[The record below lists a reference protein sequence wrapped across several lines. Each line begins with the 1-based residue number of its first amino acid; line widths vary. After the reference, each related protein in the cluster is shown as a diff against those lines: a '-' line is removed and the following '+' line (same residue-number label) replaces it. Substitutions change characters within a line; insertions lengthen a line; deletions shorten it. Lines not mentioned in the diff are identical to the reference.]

1 MSDGFADISLR
12 TLSRSLLVPGPQPP
26 LSHLGASLMRH
37 VLGTV
42 VRYSLYQLGLP
53 MPDGPPVRILRLRV
67 FLDAVPLAAA
77 LRSHPG
83 GAEVMQAL
91 LLPGGAGELDSAA
104 GRVRAAASL
113 HRARLA
119 AFGPR
124 RGRVGAG
131 AAPPGATRD
140 AAVEA
145 ASGEVAGHP
154 GGASPTSEPAG
165 QTREQLWAAICSVM
179 SGQMPY
185 LCDAALGELV
195 TSLGRR
201 RLRHRG
207 KDPGGA
213 LGLVAMQAHQGR
225 GPDLTALGPLD
236 PMAPSWAESA
246 VTLDE
251 IANRARRARG
261 DAALPKH
268 SGRRGGFRE
277 AYRWVLSELRP
288 LLVELGNRGVEE
300 GIVDAPDDV
309 FFIPFDLGV
318 ELAAPKRPSWL
329 TAAVGAN
336 RREHMALSL
345 EPEHADEFDVPPAL
359 APLHDRSADW
369 DIAPLRLVE

>member
-1 MSDGFADISLR
+1 MSDAFSDISLR

-37 VLGTV
+37 VVGTV

-91 LLPGGAGELDSAA
+91 LLPGGAGELDSSA

-131 AAPPGATRD
+131 AAPAGATRD
-140 AAVEA
+140 AAVAA
-145 ASGEVAGHP
+145 ASGQVAGAP
-154 GGASPTSEPAG
+154 GASSTGEPTS
-165 QTREQLWAAICSVM
+165 QTREQLWAAVGAVL
-179 SGQMPY
+179 SGQIPY

-207 KDPGGA
+207 NDPGGA

-225 GPDLTALGPLD
+225 APDLTALGALD
-236 PMAPSWAESA
+236 PMAPSWAESSVA
-246 VTLDE
+246 PDE
-251 IANRARRARG
+251 ISSRAQRARA

-288 LLVELGNRGVEE
+288 LMVELGNRGVAE
-300 GIVDAPDDV
+300 GIVDASDDV

-345 EPEHADEFDVPPAL
+345 EPEHADSFDVPPAL

-369 DIAPLRLVE
+369 DITPLRLVE